1 MHTDD
6 VQSPRAGEY
15 SNPLSEEDGAID
27 PDLLTLTRELGR
39 GAFGVGVFPFFFP
52 VFFFFFWSLCPLFS
66 LPHV

>member
-6 VQSPRAGEY
+6 VQSPRAVEY

-39 GAFGVGVFPFFFP
+39 GAFGVGAYFL
-52 VFFFFFWSLCPLFS
+52 LCIFLVALLFS
-66 LPHV
+66 SPNV